1 MDGNSLQCLTQ
12 KYTTETLENATHA
25 VTVKRGFR
33 AIQEELKNN
42 KMPVEDF
49 LIFLGILYTLHA
61 KETGVDVSHCHVKSQ
76 LAKREERQNMIRE
89 VRDSNVLLRAPRP
102 SPQELKE
109 GK

>member
-12 KYTTETLENATHA
+12 KYTTETLENTTHA

-33 AIQEELKNN
+33 AIQEEL
-42 KMPVEDF
+42 
-49 LIFLGILYTLHA
+49 T
-61 KETGVDVSHCHVKSQ
+61 
-76 LAKREERQNMIRE
+76 KREERQNMIRE